1 MNTKPTAYPI
11 LGHKILKGEGG
22 TRTLNALYDTLISG
36 NHLPILRPLFSI
48 PYTTILTDFRL
59 HDCTVTIIYYHLLS
73 ILKEYYQV
81 PLLLVSSNDSK

>member
-48 PYTTILTDFRL
+48 LDTTILTDYQN
-59 HDCTVTIIYYHLLS
+59 CANKYHLFQYGFV
-73 ILKEYYQV
+73 KF
-81 PLLLVSSNDSK
+81 N

>member
-1 MNTKPTAYPI
+1 MNAKPTAYPI

-48 PYTTILTDFRL
+48 LDTTILTDF
-59 HDCTVTIIYYHLLS
+59 
-73 ILKEYYQV
+73 
-81 PLLLVSSNDSK
+81 